1 MKERAEGLVI
11 ATMLALSTLTVGAL
25 VIHSLS

>member
-1 MKERAEGLVI
+1 MKERTEGLVI
-11 ATMLALSTLTVGAL
+11 ATMLALSTLIVGAL